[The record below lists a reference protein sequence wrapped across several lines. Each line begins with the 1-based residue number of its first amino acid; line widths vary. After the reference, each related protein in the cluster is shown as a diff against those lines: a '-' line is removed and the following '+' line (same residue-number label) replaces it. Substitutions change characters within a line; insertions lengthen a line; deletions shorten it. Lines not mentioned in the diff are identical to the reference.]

1 MRTHIHRHSPTSA
14 SSLPSKPGRTATHQ
28 QNMGDWETLN
38 STYLVCVLALI
49 PIVIKMQTII
59 FKTGIYFLT

>member
-14 SSLPSKPGRTATHQ
+14 SSLPRKPGRTATHQ

-38 STYLVCVLALI
+38 STYLVCVSI
-49 PIVIKMQTII
+49 DTDCYKNTDNN
-59 FKTGIYFLT
+59 F